1 MFSLVVPTYNEAKN
15 LPVLVLRV
23 VTVLERMD
31 IPFEIIVVD
40 DDSPDG
46 TWRVAE
52 ELAVEEPRLRVM
64 RRRGQRG
71 LASAVVLGWR
81 HAKGRL
87 LGVIDADLQ
96 HPPETL
102 EELVKVVADG
112 KADVAIASRHRHG
125 AGISENWSPIRRM
138 VSAGASL
145 MAFLTLPSTLRRVS
159 DPMSGFFALRREVVE
174 GIELSPTGYK
184 ILLEVLGRGRVQSV
198 VEVPFV
204 FAERLEGQSKL
215 GARQYVEYVVHLLRL
230 SRATGELGRFLRFCL
245 VGMSGVAVN
254 LGALWLFKARLGF
267 SDLVSVALAVETAMV
282 SNFALN
288 DAWTFGDLRR
298 SGVQLAGRVVRFLR
312 FNLVCAVGALVN
324 VGTFAVLTGLWG
336 VHYMISGAIGIGVA
350 AALNYVL
357 NTVVTWEKG
366 RSPA

>member
-1 MFSLVVPTYNEAKN
+1 VVA
-15 LPVLVLRV
+15 
-23 VTVLERMD
+23 VLERVE

-52 ELAVEEPRLRVM
+52 ELALEEPRLRVV
-64 RRRGQRG
+64 RRTGQRG

-81 HAKGRL
+81 QAKGRL

-102 EELVKVVADG
+102 DELVKMVADG
-112 KADVAIASRHRHG
+112 KADVAIASRHRAG

-159 DPMSGFFALRREVVE
+159 DPMSGFFTLRREVVD
-174 GIELSPTGYK
+174 GIELRPTGYK

-198 VEVPFV
+198 AEVPFV

-215 GARQYVEYVVHLLRL
+215 GARQYLEYVVHLLRL
-230 SRATGELGRFLRFCL
+230 SRATGELGRFVRFCL
-245 VGMSGVAVN
+245 VGVSGVAVN
-254 LGALWLFKARLGF
+254 LGALWFFKARLGL
-267 SDLVSVALAVETAMV
+267 SDLAAAALAVETAMV

-288 DAWTFGDLRR
+288 DAWTFSDLRR
-298 SGVQLAGRVVRFLR
+298 SQVRVAGRFVRFLR

-324 VGTFAVLTGLWG
+324 IGAFAVLTSLWG
-336 VHYMISGAIGIGVA
+336 FHYMVGGVVGIGVA
-350 AALNYVL
+350 AVVNYVL
-357 NTVVTWEKG
+357 NTIVTWEKG
-366 RSPA
+366 QSAA